1 MSDVVIISLTINTI
15 DTDWVCALRGGE
27 VGGGFLFVVI
37 VHVSEIDIAHVI
49 DTAVIIIVVNIPTI
63 G

>member
-15 DTDWVCALRGGE
+15 DTDGVCALRGVE
-27 VGGGFLFVVI
+27 VGDGFLFVVI
-37 VHVSEIDIAHVI
+37 VHAISDIAHVI
-49 DTAVIIIVVNIPTI
+49 DTAVIIIVVHVATI